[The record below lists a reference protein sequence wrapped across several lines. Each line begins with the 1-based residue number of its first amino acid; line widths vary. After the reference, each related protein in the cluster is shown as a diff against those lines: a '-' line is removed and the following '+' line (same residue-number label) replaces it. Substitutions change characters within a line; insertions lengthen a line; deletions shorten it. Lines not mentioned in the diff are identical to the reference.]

1 MEELDEQR
9 DGSSNED
16 ASDSEEIEAEDDSD
30 LGSTSDDIDLGLTKD
45 QLDQLDAALDGD
57 DDDDADLHYDESFVS
72 PQLDFEEK
80 ENSNE
85 LSSHTPEQT
94 AFLDGLDESIA
105 RILKYADELASRRE
119 DGNEAMDQEWILTR
133 VLSDA
138 FHVMDQVK
146 VPTWHDFKAAYF
158 RALRAA
164 MFVMDSGDLKR
175 VKKVLA
181 KKGRK
186 FSHVMAFQFS
196 YIALHVKRKIL
207 PLNILYQ

>member
-16 ASDSEEIEAEDDSD
+16 ASDLEEIEAEDDSD
-30 LGSTSDDIDLGLTKD
+30 SGSTSDDIDLGLTKD

-57 DDDDADLHYDESFVS
+57 DDDDADLQYDESFVS

-85 LSSHTPEQT
+85 SSSRTPEQT

-105 RILKYADELASRRE
+105 RILKYADELASRHK
-119 DGNEAMDQEWILTR
+119 DGNEAMDQEWILSR

-138 FHVMDQVK
+138 FHVMDRVK
-146 VPTWHDFKAAYF
+146 VPTPHEFKAAYF

-164 MFVMDSGDLKR
+164 MFVMDSGDVKR
-175 VKKVLA
+175 VKI
-181 KKGRK
+181 R
-186 FSHVMAFQFS
+186 
-196 YIALHVKRKIL
+196 
-207 PLNILYQ
+207 